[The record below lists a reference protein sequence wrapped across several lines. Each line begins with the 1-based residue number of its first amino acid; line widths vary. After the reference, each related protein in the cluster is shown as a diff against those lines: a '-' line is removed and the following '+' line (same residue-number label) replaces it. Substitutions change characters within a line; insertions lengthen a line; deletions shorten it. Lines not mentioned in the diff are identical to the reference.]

1 MPHLSCATVC
11 SGHHITL
18 PVKWGTSVRVGP
30 RIADWRSGS
39 CLDLCDALVYIYRAL
54 GIPCG
59 IEELPLRGN
68 NNVPHYWI
76 FVDDPEGQTWF
87 SSMFYRV
94 PVSLKAEDLCGC
106 IWKGFPSEVRA

>member
-1 MPHLSCATVC
+1 MHAAFVVRDSLLRTPHYFT
-11 SGHHITL
+11 GEM
-18 PVKWGTSVRVGP
+18 GTSVRVGP

-68 NNVPHYWI
+68 NNVPHYWN
-76 FVDDPEGQTWF
+76 F
-87 SSMFYRV
+87 
-94 PVSLKAEDLCGC
+94 CG
-106 IWKGFPSEVRA
+106 